1 MTEARRIVIIGGGI
15 AGLSAAQAA
24 RQTDAEARIFLICAE
39 AELPY
44 YRTRIPELMNG
55 VDPEKLLL
63 RSYQWYIDNNI
74 QVVKARATAVV
85 SESRQVRFSDGSYL
99 FYDSLV
105 IATGASGL
113 LPEAA
118 YAQLPG
124 AGPLRDLEDVA
135 RIMEHPGPAVV
146 VGDGILAL
154 EAAWQL
160 SRNGRD
166 VSIIGREA
174 RLLSKQLDKEASG
187 FLLRVAENMGLH
199 IALLGDLA
207 ALEDGRAYLEDG
219 RAFEAATVIF
229 ATGIRSNVKM
239 GQSAGLTLGRGI
251 VVDRQMQTSQPG
263 FWAAGDCAELEGQV
277 AGLWTVAMAQGAV
290 AGANAA
296 GAQQVYEAGL
306 PHYSMGAMGMEL
318 LSYGE
323 LQAESTFSQVNG
335 HRPAFGKMFFREGRL
350 SAVEAIGA
358 GLPLFQ
364 LQKAVDQQLPREE
377 AVALLKQALA

>member
-1 MTEARRIVIIGGGI
+1 M
-15 AGLSAAQAA
+15 
-24 RQTDAEARIFLICAE
+24 
-39 AELPY
+39 
-44 YRTRIPELMNG
+44 
-55 VDPEKLLL
+55 
-63 RSYQWYIDNNI
+63 
-74 QVVKARATAVV
+74 
-85 SESRQVRFSDGSYL
+85 
-99 FYDSLV
+99 
-105 IATGASGL
+105 
-113 LPEAA
+113 
-118 YAQLPG
+118 
-124 AGPLRDLEDVA
+124 
-135 RIMEHPGPAVV
+135 
-146 VGDGILAL
+146 
-154 EAAWQL
+154 
-160 SRNGRD
+160 
-166 VSIIGREA
+166 SIIGREA

-207 ALEDGRAYLEDG
+207 ALEDGRAYLENG

-263 FWAAGDCAELEGQV
+263 IWAAGDCAELEGQV